1 MNKLLVS
8 ISCLTYNHAPYIKQT
23 IDGFLMQKT
32 NFDFEILIHDD
43 ASNDG
48 TAKII
53 QEYESKYPNLIKP
66 IYQKENQ
73 WSKGVRSI
81 SAKYNF
87 PRAKGKYIAMCEG
100 DDYWTDPLKLQKQ
113 VDFLEENED
122 VSLAFHPV
130 KVYYEANSKE
140 TTGFIKLNQRIYTG
154 KEIIQNWTIPTVSVM
169 FINKHFEIINLRLL
183 NKDYIY
189 GDIILFLSLAEYG
202 KLYCL
207 KDNMAIY
214 RRHAEGITQKK
225 EPLFLEKLYKHR
237 EAIANDFNGKYSF
250 LKKEELSYA
259 YFSLALNYIKKFK
272 LKGVIFLL
280 KSILFNPNAMFSYLK
295 TKI

>member
-73 WSKGVRSI
+73 WSKGRKG
-81 SAKYNF
+81 SAVFNF

-122 VSLAFHPV
+122 IIACGTQFNQLKNDILIKTKPTTNTRFFNHYDVISGYKISTLTTLFRNNFIIPNYFNKCNFGDLSLYLYIT
-130 KVYYEANSKE
+130 KNK
-140 TTGFIKLNQRIYTG
+140 
-154 KEIIQNWTIPTVSVM
+154 KEIALLP
-169 FINKHFEIINLRLL
+169 INTAVYRIHKGGIYSGENLTTNISKSFSDRILFFANNKKHFNYFYYCVLFFLKTGLLNLRGSILSKP
-183 NKDYIY
+183 NS
-189 GDIILFLSLAEYG
+189 DIRIFFLSI
-202 KLYCL
+202 K
-207 KDNMAIY
+207 MIFIMIY
-214 RRHAEGITQKK
+214 K
-225 EPLFLEKLYKHR
+225 
-237 EAIANDFNGKYSF
+237 
-250 LKKEELSYA
+250 
-259 YFSLALNYIKKFK
+259 
-272 LKGVIFLL
+272 
-280 KSILFNPNAMFSYLK
+280 YLK
-295 TKI
+295 VKTR